1 MCQDSSQLDE
11 DSLMTMS
18 EICVSPS
25 RSTQKISNISGSSN
39 CNILGLH
46 EELIRQ
52 LFSSLPNLQDTVRLA
67 CVAPKFRYAF
77 NGWARR
83 KEHTLNAE
91 DVEEMQLPDIINLFR
106 VAGPFIKVLLIN
118 CASFQ
123 KESLIVEFIAEY
135 CKNLEEINYRN
146 VTDDFHYRS
155 LLSRLTRLKR
165 VSIDCMDVEDVLS
178 FDLMNNPDLES
189 FELINGCYTGTLCIC

>member
-1 MCQDSSQLDE
+1 
-11 DSLMTMS
+11 MTMA
-18 EICVSPS
+18 EICLSPTLSKQPKSPS
-25 RSTQKISNISGSSN
+25 GISASSN
-39 CNILGLH
+39 CHILSLH
-46 EELIRQ
+46 EDLIRQ
-52 LFSSLPNLQDTVRLA
+52 LFSSLPNLRDTVRLA

-77 NGWARR
+77 DGWARQ
-83 KEHTLNAE
+83 KQHILNAE

-106 VAGPFIKVLLIN
+106 VAGPFIKVLLVN

-178 FDLMNNPDLES
+178 FDLNNNPDLES
-189 FELINGCYTGTLCIC
+189 FELINGCYTGTLCITFGARKQSLN